1 MVVDGATARE
11 RLNGEREKEQELT
24 AVPVGLTASSGT
36 HWRRRGGEDDLQ
48 WPEMMTTAM
57 EAPRGAPACVA
68 EGDDAGQRRGAR
80 GHDER
85 ARGRW

>member
-1 MVVDGATARE
+1 MVGKRSYGARTAE
-11 RLNGEREKEQELT
+11 RDEGNGEKLT
-24 AVPVGLTASSGT
+24 ADSTGLTASSGM
-36 HWRRRGGEDDLQ
+36 HWRRRGGEDDLR

-68 EGDDAGQRRGAR
+68 EGDDAGQRRRAR

-85 ARGRW
+85 ARGRR